1 MAENGYLTDAEGKK
15 SSTRLMSMICLWVG
29 IVISLVSALSVV
41 GTTQAFDK
49 AEYYFLGGLIAIFL
63 ILAFMPKVLQKLIE
77 KAIEVTRLNGDVIT
91 SQKKPS
97 SPK

>member
-1 MAENGYLTDAEGKK
+1 MAENGYLTDQDGKK

-29 IVISLVSALSVV
+29 IIISLIAVFSVV
-41 GTTQAFDK
+41 STPQAFGRG
-49 AEYYFLGGLIAIFL
+49 EYYFLGGLIAAFL
-63 ILAFMPKVLQKLIE
+63 VLAFMPKVLQKLIE
-77 KAIEVTRLNGDVIT
+77 KAIEVTKLNDAVIT